1 MVAIGGKVQ
10 EKIEKIL
17 FGMFIANLV
26 PGSIDLSRQFG
37 YDLVFDL
44 ISQPLKEIFDENKRG
59 LERFGII
66 VKEGSRDEGN
76 LNYAVFCDIDLD
88 RLSKVSA

>member
-1 MVAIGGKVQ
+1 MVIVDGEGR

-17 FGMFIANLV
+17 FEMFAANLV
-26 PGSIDLSRQFG
+26 PGSIDLSRQLG

-44 ISQPLKEIFDENKRG
+44 VSLPLKEIFAENKRG

-76 LNYAVFCDIDLD
+76 LNYVVFCDIDLD
-88 RLSKVSA
+88 RLSRVSS